1 MKSHSK
7 RALLKKYNINADKM
21 REMMKPKV
29 KTIVKNGSAE
39 RRITEEEAILLLEI
53 KLKKRQS
60 LIKKFSNEFLGFN
73 QISW

>member
-53 KLKKRQS
+53 KLKKRRN

-73 QISW
+73 QIYW

>member
-53 KLKKRQS
+53 KLKKRRN

-73 QISW
+73 QIS